1 MTFAI
6 NKMKRIIY
14 ILIVISFSFSFE
26 DSEGIFSEINLTDG
40 NYSQNFTLNKSEI
53 FKLKG
58 QDEFNY
64 VKIFVKAQEIENNT
78 EISYDL
84 FYQTVNNSNISRL
97 YQIVNDTRKRYLN
110 VDDLQ
115 TDSNLTVK
123 CQIYPCNIELNL
135 NGIKDI
141 AITEE
146 ENNTYYIIQQN
157 QDMIFII
164 QNISQQFKKLENIS
178 STTVSIVFKRISDS
192 QYVTFR
198 LIGIG
203 NKYSEQKNVH
213 LIDYDDFHNKKFKMI
228 VPEILEEEIN
238 LIFVLLQQQTIND
251 QINYNIIFNNLTKN
265 VEIDDNNEEIIP
277 PPPNKEDD
285 DDDDNKTL
293 IILLSC
299 AGVIILLVFN
309 FVFAWLKKSKGKND
323 ELKENI
329 NQISFQNEDGR
340 SDDPSSIIF

>member
-238 LIFVLLQQQTIND
+238 LIFVLL
-251 QINYNIIFNNLTKN
+251 
-265 VEIDDNNEEIIP
+265 
-277 PPPNKEDD
+277 
-285 DDDDNKTL
+285 
-293 IILLSC
+293 
-299 AGVIILLVFN
+299 
-309 FVFAWLKKSKGKND
+309 
-323 ELKENI
+323 
-329 NQISFQNEDGR
+329 
-340 SDDPSSIIF
+340 